1 MRQRQLDINS
11 NDNTLFTTE
20 QCNNRC
26 IMCCQPPKRVDDIDR
41 LFRENKQRILNAPK
55 DLPMIALT
63 GGEPT
68 LMGDK
73 MIELVRLIR
82 ETLPDTEIHI
92 LSNGRTFANFD
103 YAKKLGEVADGH
115 VLMGIPL
122 HSDYE
127 YDHDVIAGARGA
139 YVETMKGLYNLAMQ
153 GIAIELRIV
162 MNKLNYLRFPQMA
175 EFIHKNLS
183 FVNWTAFMGMERTG
197 FAASKADRIWIEPKE
212 YVLNLCKA
220 IQYLDDFC
228 HDVCIY
234 NLPLCLIPEEYHA
247 FAEKSISDW
256 KNSYLPICD
265 TCTKKGCCCGFFTT
279 ASQPFEEIK
288 PFKENEV

>member
-1 MRQRQLDINS
+1 MKQRQLDINS

-26 IMCCQPPKRVDDIDR
+26 IMCCQPPKRVDDIER
-41 LFRENKQRILNAPK
+41 FFRENKERVLNAPK

-73 MIELVRLIR
+73 MIELVCLIR
-82 ETLPDTEIHI
+82 QTLPDTEIHI
-92 LSNGRTFANFD
+92 LSNGRAFAD
-103 YAKKLGEVADGH
+103 YKYAKKLGEVADRH
-115 VLMGIPL
+115 VLMGVPL

-127 YDHDVIAGARGA
+127 HDHDVIAGAHGA
-139 YVETMKGLYNLAMQ
+139 YIETMQGLYNLAMQ

-162 MNKLNYLRFPQMA
+162 MNKLNYQRFPQMA

-183 FVNWTAFMGMERTG
+183 FVSWTAFMAMERTG

-212 YVLNLCKA
+212 YILNLCKA
-220 IQYLDDFC
+220 VQYLDDFK

-234 NLPLCLIPEEYHA
+234 NLPLCLIPEEYRV

-256 KNSYLPICD
+256 KNAYLPICD
-265 TCTKKGCCCGFFTT
+265 MCVKKDFCCGFFTT
-279 ASQPFEEIK
+279 SSQPFEGIK
-288 PFKENEV
+288 TIL